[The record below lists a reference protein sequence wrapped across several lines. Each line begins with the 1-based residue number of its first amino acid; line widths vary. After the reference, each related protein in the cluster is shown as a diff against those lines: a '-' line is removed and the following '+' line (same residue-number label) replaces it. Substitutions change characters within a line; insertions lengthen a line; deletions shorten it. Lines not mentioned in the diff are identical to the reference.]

1 MKKSIACTAII
12 IAAILAGVVITG
24 QTAATQPR
32 LQREVLI
39 LQADQNTFYLN
50 DGMGHGAWAL
60 SELFVVNSHGSS
72 GAPAYP
78 TYTYG
83 DVLNVSGR
91 TNTIVPLAQTLA
103 DLRSTGWRLVLV
115 STDSKTY
122 TLEKP

>member
-12 IAAILAGVVITG
+12 VAAILAGIAITG

-32 LQREVLI
+32 THLQRDVLI
-39 LQADQNTFYLN
+39 LQADQITFYMNNGL
-50 DGMGHGAWAL
+50 GHYAWAK
-60 SELFVVNSHGSS
+60 SEFFVVKSHGSS
-72 GAPAYP
+72 GAPSYP

-91 TNTIVPLAQTLA
+91 TNTIVWLAQTLA
-103 DLRSTGWRLVLV
+103 DLRSAGWRLV
-115 STDSKTY
+115 SADEKTY